1 MKRSSVVAAS
11 IASLLVG
18 SVPAGIAFAEP
29 QHESAP
35 ADQLDHVQID
45 HAAQQAD
52 PEFELI
58 LQGDEPVDQPP
69 AFASLT
75 DHLQFMRLVSVDDEL
90 IRTLAVEIK
99 LEEGSRQDDVARRA
113 DEPVN
118 QPPATAA
125 LTDHL
130 QFMRLVSVDD
140 QLTQVL
146 AFEIEPE
153 DEQPQIVLADP
164 VPPPVSTEPVSE
176 TVLAYGRQEEE
187 RLLGDGKDEERLQ
200 AYLPFQR
207 QRGVAGA
214 VVGGSL
220 AASAAAAG
228 VPAPAMLEALDAL
241 GTAVDLD
248 SSLRDGDKFY
258 VRFEQSFTAAGAP
271 LDVGRVLWMELRTSK
286 GVVAIH
292 RFRSRDKTERFWMT
306 SGQAATPPSI
316 RLPLDTVSISSG
328 FGLRADPFDQP
339 PPMYAGKPQGAGGP
353 AQGRSAP
360 PPGLPPGLPTGGALD
375 MPRVNVATPLG
386 SSLGLSAYG
395 GAKPMAP
402 ILSPPARGAG
412 RSLFMHEGVDL
423 VAPAGTPVHAAA
435 DGIVVGAAP
444 NGRYGNWIRIDHAGK
459 VTSVYGHLA
468 GFAAGLQPGMVVS
481 KGDVIGFVGSTGRST
496 GAHLHFELLAEGK
509 PVNPI
514 THPDLKRAQLRGP
527 DLEKFRKQVA
537 ESTAERDREAKA
549 VVSVGD

>member
-18 SVPAGIAFAEP
+18 SMPVGIASAEP
-29 QHESAP
+29 QRESAS
-35 ADQLDHVQID
+35 AD
-45 HAAQQAD
+45 HAIHRGV
-52 PEFELI
+52 PEVEVA
-58 LQGDEPVDQPP
+58 LQVDEPFNQPP
-69 AFASLT
+69 ATASLT
-75 DHLQFMRLVSVDDEL
+75 DHLEFMRLVSVDREPL
-90 IRTLAVEIK
+90 QAVAVEFN
-99 LEEGSRQDDVARRA
+99 LEEGSRQA

-118 QPPATAA
+118 QPPATAG

-130 QFMRLVSVDD
+130 EFMRLVSADD
-140 QLTQVL
+140 RPARAFL
-146 AFEIEPE
+146 FEIEPE
-153 DEQPQIVLADP
+153 DVQPQIALADP

-176 TVLAYGRQEEE
+176 AVLAYGRQEEE

-207 QRGVAGA
+207 QRGVTGV

-220 AASAAAAG
+220 VASAAAAG

-241 GTAVDLD
+241 ATAVDLD
-248 SSLRDGDKFY
+248 GSSRDGDKFY
-258 VRFEQSFTAAGAP
+258 VRFEQSFTAEGAP
-271 LDVGRVLWMELRTSK
+271 LDIGRVLWMELRTSK

-353 AQGRSAP
+353 SAGRPAP
-360 PPGLPPGLPTGGALD
+360 PPGLPTGSALD

-386 SSLGLSAYG
+386 ASFGLSAYG

-402 ILSPPARGAG
+402 ILSPPARSAG

-435 DGIVVGAAP
+435 DGVVVGAAP
-444 NGRYGNWIRIDHAGK
+444 NGRYGNWVRIDHAGK
-459 VTSVYGHLA
+459 LTSVYGHLA

-481 KGDVIGFVGSTGRST
+481 KGDVIAFVGSTGRST

-549 VVSVGD
+549 VISVGD